1 MKQDNELPLGWKVTK
16 ISYCC
21 EILRGVTYKK
31 EDSSKESKSDFL
43 PILRATN
50 IQDNKI
56 ITDSDLVFVHKSLIS
71 KNQLLKIGDIVV
83 ATSSGSKHLVG
94 KTAQLKENWQGSIGA
109 FCAIIRH
116 NVEINNKY
124 LGYFFNSP
132 EYKEYIAKKSVGVN
146 INNLR
151 RDDFEN
157 ISIPLAPFKEQH
169 RIVTEIEKQFSRLD
183 ETVSALKRIQAN
195 LKRYKASVLKSA
207 VEGKLT
213 AVWREQHP
221 ALESAQQLL
230 ERILKE
236 RRAHWEAAELAKME
250 ANGKPPKD
258 EQWKLKYKEP
268 VKPDISMLP
277 ELPAGWVWACV
288 EQLAQVETGATPLR
302 SKNEYYE
309 NGSINWITSGALNDL
324 FIRSASD
331 LITELAIK
339 ETNVKVFPENTILIA
354 MYGEGKTRGKVSELL
369 IKAATNQ
376 ACAALLFNG
385 ISKRVKDYGKL
396 FFRKNY
402 DDIRNLSSGGV
413 QPNLNLGIIKSSVI
427 PLPPLAEQTQIVA
440 EVEKRLSV
448 AEEVEQQINR
458 NLKRAEHL
466 RQAIL
471 KRAFSGKLVPQNP
484 ADEPASV
491 LLEKLNQTSTTKP

>member
-1 MKQDNELPLGWKVTK
+1 MQ
-16 ISYCC
+16 
-21 EILRGVTYKK
+21 
-31 EDSSKESKSDFL
+31 
-43 PILRATN
+43 
-50 IQDNKI
+50 
-56 ITDSDLVFVHKSLIS
+56 
-71 KNQLLKIGDIVV
+71 
-83 ATSSGSKHLVG
+83 
-94 KTAQLKENWQGSIGA
+94 
-109 FCAIIRH
+109 
-116 NVEINNKY
+116 
-124 LGYFFNSP
+124 
-132 EYKEYIAKKSVGVN
+132 
-146 INNLR
+146 
-151 RDDFEN
+151 
-157 ISIPLAPFKEQH
+157 
-169 RIVTEIEKQFSRLD
+169 
-183 ETVSALKRIQAN
+183 
-195 LKRYKASVLKSA
+195 
-207 VEGKLT
+207 
-213 AVWREQHP
+213 
-221 ALESAQQLL
+221 
-230 ERILKE
+230 
-236 RRAHWEAAELAKME
+236 

-258 EQWKLKYKEP
+258 NQWKLKYKEP
-268 VKPDISMLP
+268 VKPDISVLP

>member
-213 AVWREQHP
+213 AAWREQHP
-221 ALESAQQLL
+221 ALESAEQLL

-236 RRAHWEAAELAKME
+236 RRAHWEAAELAKMQ

-258 EQWKLKYKEP
+258 NQWKLKYKEP
-268 VKPDISMLP
+268 VKPDITLLP
-277 ELPAGWVWACV
+277 ELPAGWVWASLS
-288 EQLAQVETGATPLR
+288 ELSEKIQIGPFGSLLHKSDYIENGIPLINPSHIKGNKINPDLDLTISTEKYNSLESFIMYENDIVIGR
-302 SKNEYYE
+302 RGEMGRCAVISKNE
-309 NGSINWITSGALNDL
+309 NGWLCGTGSL
-324 FIRSASD
+324 FIR
-331 LITELAIK
+331 LL
-339 ETNVKVFPENTILIA
+339 ENMNSVYFCNFL
-354 MYGEGKTRGKVSELL
+354 S
-369 IKAATNQ
+369 
-376 ACAALLFNG
+376 
-385 ISKRVKDYGKL
+385 SKRTVDFL
-396 FFRKNY
+396 
-402 DDIRNLSSGGV
+402 
-413 QPNLNLGIIKSSVI
+413 
-427 PLPPLAEQTQIVA
+427 T
-440 EVEKRLSV
+440 EKRDCKS
-448 AEEVEQQINR
+448 I
-458 NLKRAEHL
+458 H
-466 RQAIL
+466 
-471 KRAFSGKLVPQNP
+471 PQ
-484 ADEPASV
+484 E
-491 LLEKLNQTSTTKP
+491 L